1 MGGDAKESPE
11 KSPEKLA
18 QTIIDQ
24 SFDVGDVEPV
34 PPDLVATLR
43 VVEGEDRGA
52 MLRLDRSVSTVGRS
66 SSCDLTVQDDR
77 ISGSHLTITFAA
89 GEFRLR
95 DNDSTNGTLLNGSPV
110 KEFALRDGD
119 QIRLGHTVLQM
130 EIDFKME

>member
-1 MGGDAKESPE
+1 MGSDGKEN
-11 KSPEKLA
+11 PEKLA

-34 PPDLVATLR
+34 PPDLIATLR

-52 MLRLDRSVSTVGRS
+52 MLRLDRSVMTIGRS
-66 SSCDLTVQDDR
+66 NSCDLTVQDDR
-77 ISGSHLTITFAA
+77 ISGTHMAITFAA

-130 EIDFKME
+130 EIDFRME

>member
-1 MGGDAKESPE
+1 MDSDAKEN
-11 KSPEKLA
+11 PEKLA

-34 PPDLVATLR
+34 PPDLIATLR

-52 MLRLDRSVSTVGRS
+52 MLRLDRSVMTIGRS
-66 SSCDLTVQDDR
+66 NSCDLTVQDDR
-77 ISGSHLTITFAA
+77 ISGSHMVITFAA

-130 EIDFKME
+130 EIDFRME